1 MKVYII
7 IPIILFMAITAEAS
21 ENTMKG
27 STAQLY
33 QECVAVSLYTMK
45 GRELNSIVKGNRTLE
60 KTNLIP
66 DGWTV
71 VGITTKSESDIS
83 NPYIVIC
90 H

>member
-21 ENTMKG
+21 ENTMKD

-90 H
+90 L